1 MLRSFDGA
9 TPDVAESAYVDEDAT
24 VVGDVRI
31 GPEASVWPGAV
42 LRGDHGT
49 IVVSERANVQDNAT
63 LHEAAVLEAG
73 ATVGHN
79 AVVHDATVGERSVV
93 GIGAVVLDGVEVG
106 AETVVAA
113 NSTVTEEAEIPDG
126 VLVAGTPAEVLR
138 ELEDSRWAS
147 TGDRYAELAKEHA
160 AASHVVEDGPVLPE

>member
-1 MLRSFDGA
+1 MLRSFDGE
-9 TPDVAESAYVDEDAT
+9 TPDVAESAYVDEAAT
-24 VVGDVRI
+24 VIGDVSI

-49 IVVSERANVQDNAT
+49 IVVGERANVQDNAT

-113 NSTVTEEAEIPDG
+113 NSTVTEDTEIPDG
-126 VLVAGTPAEVLR
+126 VLVAGTPAEVVR

-160 AASHVVEDGPVLPE
+160 ATSHVVEDGPVLPE